1 MGKPGAPL
9 REPGTQERKVCVL
22 DSSGPLRIVH
32 RDCPLGSGW
41 FTLKKLPRCTP
52 FERRKLMSSTESL
65 WLEFPGQGWSGSVW
79 RLVIIVEAGDD
90 CIAKEPIRRPSHQDR
105 SPAEQHL
112 DKFHKKSVS
121 AMEVMFGALAKAR
134 GACGIEGISLVRPG
148 YGPPVPPQE
157 GCWHA
162 SNGMENSRGR
172 SAAATQ
178 DNVVLGAKAVS
189 KAGARIE
196 LLVLFAQ
203 QFGGESFKLVAQAV
217 IQGQIFNRAPV
228 VLQIQA
234 A

>member
-1 MGKPGAPL
+1 MHTL
-9 REPGTQERKVCVL
+9 RAQKTDVQY
-22 DSSGPLRIVH
+22 RIA
-32 RDCPLGSGW
+32 GG
-41 FTLKKLPRCTP
+41 
-52 FERRKLMSSTESL
+52 
-65 WLEFPGQGWSGSVW
+65 LEFQAKAGLDPVW

-90 CIAKEPIRRPSHQDR
+90 CIAKEATSGDRPTRTEAQRSSIWISSTKKVRKRDGGDVRR
-105 SPAEQHL
+105 AG
-112 DKFHKKSVS
+112 KSK
-121 AMEVMFGALAKAR
+121 EAR
-134 GACGIEGISLVRPG
+134 GGIEGIFIGASGVRAAG
-148 YGPPVPPQE
+148 SAAGRLLARQQRH
-157 GCWHA
+157 G
-162 SNGMENSRGR
+162 NNSVED

-234 A
+234 AVGV